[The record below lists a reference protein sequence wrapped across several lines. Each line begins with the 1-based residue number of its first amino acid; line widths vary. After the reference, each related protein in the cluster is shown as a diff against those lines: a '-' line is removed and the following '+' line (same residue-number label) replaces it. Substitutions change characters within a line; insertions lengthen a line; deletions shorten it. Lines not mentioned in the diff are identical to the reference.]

1 MKTYRYLAAL
11 VALVMVFSLIV
22 AVPVQAQEPGP
33 EKEAAMAWLDEH
45 EEEMVANAKWMWEN
59 PELGL
64 EEFGASKLHQEFLAE
79 YGFEVEAGVAGMPT
93 AFVATYGSGAPTI
106 CTLGEYDA
114 LPGISQECLVA
125 EKVPVEEGAPGQG
138 CGHNLFG
145 TASFGAAAAIAHAM
159 DEFGLKG
166 TVKAFGTPAEETLI
180 GKIYMA
186 KEGLFDTCDIMLAW
200 HPGSNNGGGYGSCLA
215 MNSAKFTFS
224 GRAAHAAAAPFHGR
238 SALDAVELMNLATE
252 YMREHAVTEKARIHY
267 VITDGGMAP
276 NVVPPTAQVWYF
288 FRSPKRG
295 EVDQIWDWVQDIAT
309 GAALMTQTEVDIE
322 LITAS
327 WEVLPNWALA
337 QLYERNMKLVGPPQ
351 FTEEEKAF
359 ARELQ
364 ASMGMDDEEPLD
376 ETITE
381 LPAEKPE
388 EVSVGSYSTDQGDVS
403 WIIPTGT
410 MGTATYVKGTPGHS
424 WQAVATTG
432 SSIAFKGMMVAA
444 KTIALSGI
452 EALMDPTVIEEATA
466 EFEEAKG
473 GIEYYTALPEDQ
485 KAPESIR

>member
-1 MKTYRYLAAL
+1 MKTYRYLATL
-11 VALVMVFSLIV
+11 VALVMVFSLIIS
-22 AVPVQAQEPGP
+22 VPVQAQDPGS
-33 EKEAAMAWLDEH
+33 EKEAALAWLDEH
-45 EEEMVANAKWMWEN
+45 EEQMVANAKWMWEN

-64 EEFGASKLHQEFLAE
+64 EEVEASKLHREFLEE
-79 YGFEVEAGVAGMPT
+79 YGFEVEAGVADMPT
-93 AFVATYGSGAPTI
+93 AFVATYGSGAPTV

-114 LPGISQECLVA
+114 LPGISQECMVA
-125 EKVPVEEGAPGQG
+125 EKIPVEEGAPGQG
-138 CGHNLFG
+138 CGHNLYG

-159 DEFGLKG
+159 DEYGLEG

-186 KEGLFDTCDIMLAW
+186 KEGLFDTCDIMLSW
-200 HPGSNNGGGYGSCLA
+200 HPGSSNSAGYGSCLA

-238 SALDAVELMNLATE
+238 SALDAVELMNLGTE
-252 YMREHAVTEKARIHY
+252 YMREHAVTDKARIHY

-288 FRSPKRG
+288 FRSPKRAD
-295 EVDQIWDWVQDIAT
+295 VDQIWDWVQDIAQ
-309 GAALMTQTEVDIE
+309 GAALMTQTEVDTE

-327 WEVLPNWALA
+327 WEVLPNWTLA
-337 QLYERNMKLVGPPQ
+337 QLYEA
-351 FTEEEKAF
+351 EEEKAF

-364 ASMGMDDEEPLD
+364 ASMGKEDEEPLD

-381 LPAEKPE
+381 LAAEKPE
-388 EVSVGSYSTDQGDVS
+388 TPSVGPYSTDQGDVS

-410 MGTATYVKGTPGHS
+410 MGAATYVKGTPGHS

-432 SSIAFKGMMVAA
+432 SSIGFKGMMVAA

-452 EALMDPTVIEEATA
+452 EALMDPTWIEKAQA

-473 GIEYYTALPEDQ
+473 DIEYYTALPEDQ
-485 KAPESIR
+485 KAPKSIR